1 MTVKT
6 DINYIEGLKAL
17 KNKDYEGALEYLKM
31 SEKEFAENRDL
42 RILSETVELL
52 LAVRNDIALSSVTE
66 NSKELI

>member
-1 MTVKT
+1 MTVET
-6 DINYIEGLKAL
+6 DLNYIEGLKAL
-17 KNKDYEGALEYLKM
+17 KNNDYESALEYLKM